1 MNYALLKYILVLVLV
16 NHNNTIVRAASD
28 DWQVFQAAHAS
39 N

>member
-16 NHNNTIVRAASD
+16 NHNTVVRAASD